1 MKLVKQKFFFLEK
14 VADGS
19 VRLKRN
25 HNYFCQVQGQLYCSI
40 MHLKG
45 IFFVVYFGEDM
56 PLFTEKIYFE
66 NSRWFNDF
74 LPKIDYFYRRA
85 FFPEMLTRRVQR
97 GKVLYLHGGWLPY
110 GQYSCSR
117 NGLKLLLQREK

>member
-1 MKLVKQKFFFLEK
+1 MP
-14 VADGS
+14 
-19 VRLKRN
+19 
-25 HNYFCQVQGQLYCSI
+25 
-40 MHLKG
+40 LKG
-45 IFFVVYFGEDM
+45 IFFVVYFEEDM
-56 PLFTEKIYFE
+56 PLFAEKIHFE

-97 GKVLYLHGGWLPY
+97 GKVPHLHGGWLPY